1 MRVLL
6 LFLMMLLAG
15 ICHADNLG
23 WIKMEAGGDK
33 VEQIPPDIVYNYQD
47 DLAKLNIV
55 TNKKVIYLNPVNQFA
70 WDFFKGERPTGTLD
84 AVMLTIA
91 TFDLKGN
98 RTGYYPDII
107 AILFPDHSG
116 LYICDVGELNKM
128 NIQSIIRDYLINKS
142 GSVIFRLKN
151 CAGEKLDIEVKT
163 IKTLG
168 YYDTITNRHFD
179 GDVDVLSM

>member
-15 ICHADNLG
+15 ICHADNH

-47 DLAKLNIV
+47 DLAHLNIV
-55 TNKKVIYLNPVNQFA
+55 TTQKAISLHPINQFA
-70 WDFFKGERPTGTLD
+70 WDFYREERPTATVD

-128 NIQSIIRDYLINKS
+128 NIQSIISNYLINKS

-168 YYDTITNRHFD
+168 YYDSITNRHFD

>member
-1 MRVLL
+1 MRVIL

-15 ICHADNLG
+15 ICQADNHWL
-23 WIKMEAGGDK
+23 KMKTAGDK
-33 VEQIPPDIVYNYQD
+33 VEQIPSEIVYNYED
-47 DLAKLNIV
+47 ELAQLNIF
-55 TNKKVIYLNPVNQFA
+55 TNKRMISLNPINQFA
-70 WDFFKGERPTGTLD
+70 WDCYRQERPTGIAD
-84 AVMLTIA
+84 AVKLTIA

-98 RTGYYPDII
+98 RTGFYNDVI
-107 AILFPDHSG
+107 AFLFPDHSG
-116 LYICDVGELNKM
+116 LYIYDVDGLNKM
-128 NIQSIIRDYLINKS
+128 RIQNIISDYLINKS

-151 CAGEKLDIEVKT
+151 FLYETLDIEVKT

>member
-15 ICHADNLG
+15 ICHADNL
-23 WIKMEAGGDK
+23 WIKMKAGGDK
-33 VEQIPPDIVYNYQD
+33 VEQIPPDLVYSYEDN
-47 DLAKLNIV
+47 LANLNVV
-55 TNKKVIYLNPVNQFA
+55 TNKKVIYLNPIKQFE
-70 WDFFKGERPTGTLD
+70 WDFYRDERPTGTVD

-107 AILFPDHSG
+107 AILFQDHSG
-116 LYICDVGELNKM
+116 LIISDVGELNKM
-128 NIQSIIRDYLINKS
+128 SIQSIISDYMVNKS

-151 CAGEKLDIEVKT
+151 CSGEKLDIEVKT

-168 YYDTITNRHFD
+168 YYDAITNRHFD

>member
-15 ICHADNLG
+15 ICHADNLH
-23 WIKMEAGGDK
+23 WVKMEAGGDK

-55 TNKKVIYLNPVNQFA
+55 TNKKVIYLNPNNQFA
-70 WDFFKGERPTGTLD
+70 WDFFRGERQTGTLD
-84 AVMLTIA
+84 AIMLTIA

-128 NIQSIIRDYLINKS
+128 NIQSIISDYLINKS

-151 CAGEKLDIEVKT
+151 CSGEKLDIEIKT

-168 YYDTITNRHFD
+168 YYDSITNRHFD

>member
-15 ICHADNLG
+15 ICHADNH
-23 WIKMEAGGDK
+23 WMKMKTQGDK
-33 VEQIPPDIVYNYQD
+33 VEQIPPEVVYNYED
-47 DLAKLNIV
+47 ELAQLNIC
-55 TNKKVIYLNPVNQFA
+55 TNKRMIALHPINQFA
-70 WDFFKGERPTGTLD
+70 WDFYRDERPMGALD

-107 AILFPDHSG
+107 AFLVQDHSG
-116 LYICDVGELNKM
+116 LYIYDMEGLNKM
-128 NIQSIIRDYLINKS
+128 NIQSIISDYLINKS
-142 GSVIFRLKN
+142 GSVIFRLKD

-168 YYDTITNRHFD
+168 YEDTINNRHVD

>member
-33 VEQIPPDIVYNYQD
+33 VEQIPGDIVYNYQD
-47 DLAKLNIV
+47 DLAHLNVV
-55 TNKKVIYLNPVNQFA
+55 TTQKAISLHPINQFA
-70 WDFFKGERPTGTLD
+70 WDYYRKETPTISAD
-84 AVMLTIA
+84 AVTLTIA

-98 RTGYYPDII
+98 RTGYYPNVI
-107 AILFPDHSG
+107 AILLQDHSG
-116 LYICDVGELNKM
+116 LMLFDVEGLNKM
-128 NIQSIIRDYLINKS
+128 NIQSIISDYLINKS
-142 GSVIFRLKN
+142 GSVVFRLKN
-151 CAGEKLDIEVKT
+151 FLYETLDIEIKT

-168 YYDTITNRHFD
+168 YEDKINNRFVN
-179 GDVDVLSM
+179 GDVDMRGM

>member
-6 LFLMMLLAG
+6 LFIMMLLAE

-47 DLAKLNIV
+47 DFAKLNIV
-55 TNKKVIYLNPVNQFA
+55 TNKKVIYLNPNNQFA
-70 WDFFKGERPTGTLD
+70 WDFFRGERQTGTLD

-107 AILFPDHSG
+107 AILLQDHSG
-116 LYICDVGELNKM
+116 LFICDAEELNKM
-128 NIQSIIRDYLINKS
+128 RIQSIISDYLINKS

-168 YYDTITNRHFD
+168 YYDSITNRHFD

>member
-6 LFLMMLLAG
+6 VFFVMLLAE
-15 ICHADNLG
+15 ICHADNHWL
-23 WIKMEAGGDK
+23 KMKTAGDK
-33 VEQIPPDIVYNYQD
+33 VEQIPSEIVYNYED
-47 DLAKLNIV
+47 ELAQLNIF
-55 TNKKVIYLNPVNQFA
+55 TSKRMISLNPINQFA
-70 WDFFKGERPTGTLD
+70 WDYYRQERPTGIAD
-84 AVMLTIA
+84 AVKLTIV

-98 RTGYYPDII
+98 RTGYYNDVI
-107 AILFPDHSG
+107 AFLFPDHSG
-116 LYICDVGELNKM
+116 LYIYDVEGLNKIRIQ
-128 NIQSIIRDYLINKS
+128 NIISDYLINKS

-151 CAGEKLDIEVKT
+151 FLYETLDIEVKT

>member
-1 MRVLL
+1 MRVIL
-6 LFLMMLLAG
+6 LFLMILLAG
-15 ICHADNLG
+15 ICHADNH
-23 WIKMEAGGDK
+23 WMKMKTQGDK
-33 VEQIPPDIVYNYQD
+33 VEQIPPEVVYNYED
-47 DLAKLNIV
+47 ELAQLNIC
-55 TNKKVIYLNPVNQFA
+55 TNKRMIALHPINQFA
-70 WDFFKGERPTGTLD
+70 WDFYRDERPMGALD

-107 AILFPDHSG
+107 AFLVQDHSG
-116 LYICDVGELNKM
+116 LYIYDMEGLNKM
-128 NIQSIIRDYLINKS
+128 NIQSIISNYLINKS

-168 YYDTITNRHFD
+168 YEDTINNRHVD

>member
-6 LFLMMLLAG
+6 LFLVMLLAG
-15 ICHADNLG
+15 ICHADNH
-23 WIKMEAGGDK
+23 WMKMKTQGDK
-33 VEQIPPDIVYNYQD
+33 VEQIPPEVVYSYED
-47 DLAKLNIV
+47 ELAQLGIL
-55 TNKKVIYLNPVNQFA
+55 TNKRMITLHPINQFA
-70 WDFFKGERPTGTLD
+70 WDFYREERPTATVD

-98 RTGYYPDII
+98 RTGYYPDVI

-116 LYICDVGELNKM
+116 LFICDVGELNKM
-128 NIQSIIRDYLINKS
+128 NIQSIISDYLINKS

-151 CAGEKLDIEVKT
+151 GAGEKLDVEVKT

-168 YYDTITNRHFD
+168 YYDSITNRHFD

>member
-1 MRVLL
+1 MRVIL
-6 LFLMMLLAG
+6 LFLMMLLSG
-15 ICHADNLG
+15 ICHADNLH

-47 DLAKLNIV
+47 DFAKLNIV
-55 TNKKVIYLNPVNQFA
+55 TNKKVIYLNPNNQFA
-70 WDFFKGERPTGTLD
+70 WDFYREERPTATVD

-98 RTGYYPDII
+98 RTGYYPDVI

-116 LYICDVGELNKM
+116 LFICDVGELNKM
-128 NIQSIIRDYLINKS
+128 NIQSIISDYLINKS

-151 CAGEKLDIEVKT
+151 GAGEKLDVEVKT

-168 YYDTITNRHFD
+168 YYDSITNRHFD

>member
-1 MRVLL
+1 MRALL

-47 DLAKLNIV
+47 DFAKLNIV
-55 TNKKVIYLNPVNQFA
+55 TNKKVIYLNPNNQFA
-70 WDFFKGERPTGTLD
+70 WDFYREERPTATVD

-98 RTGYYPDII
+98 RTGYYPDVI
-107 AILFPDHSG
+107 AILFQDHSG
-116 LYICDVGELNKM
+116 LFICDAEELNKM
-128 NIQSIIRDYLINKS
+128 SIQSIISDYLINKS

-151 CAGEKLDIEVKT
+151 CAGEKLDIEIKT

-168 YYDTITNRHFD
+168 YYDSITNRHFD

>member
-1 MRVLL
+1 MRVIL

-47 DLAKLNIV
+47 DFAKLNIV
-55 TNKKVIYLNPVNQFA
+55 TNKKVIYLNPNNQFA
-70 WDFFKGERPTGTLD
+70 WDFYREERPTATVD

-98 RTGYYPDII
+98 RTGYYPDMI
-107 AILFPDHSG
+107 AILFQDHSG
-116 LYICDVGELNKM
+116 LYIYDMEGLNKM
-128 NIQSIIRDYLINKS
+128 NIQSIISDYLINKS

-151 CAGEKLDIEVKT
+151 CEGEKLDIEVKT

>member
-1 MRVLL
+1 MRVIL

-15 ICHADNLG
+15 ICHADNH
-23 WIKMEAGGDK
+23 WMKMKTRGDK

-47 DLAKLNIV
+47 DFAKLNIV
-55 TNKKVIYLNPVNQFA
+55 TNKKVIYLNPNNQFA
-70 WDFFKGERPTGTLD
+70 WDFYREERPTATVD

-98 RTGYYPDII
+98 RTGYYPDVI
-107 AILFPDHSG
+107 AILFQDHSG
-116 LYICDVGELNKM
+116 LFICDAEELNKM
-128 NIQSIIRDYLINKS
+128 RIQSIISDYLINKS

-151 CAGEKLDIEVKT
+151 CEGEKLDIEVKT

>member
-70 WDFFKGERPTGTLD
+70 WDFYRDERPMGALD

-107 AILFPDHSG
+107 AILLQDHSG

-128 NIQSIIRDYLINKS
+128 NIQSIISDYLINKS

-168 YYDTITNRHFD
+168 YYDSITNRHFD

>member
-1 MRVLL
+1 MSKFPPEVVYSYEDE
-6 LFLMMLLAG
+6 LAQ
-15 ICHADNLG
+15 L
-23 WIKMEAGGDK
+23 
-33 VEQIPPDIVYNYQD
+33 DI
-47 DLAKLNIV
+47 L
-55 TNKKVIYLNPVNQFA
+55 TNKRMIALNPINQFA
-70 WDFFKGERPTGTLD
+70 WDFFRGERPTGTVD
-84 AVMLTIA
+84 AVMFTIA

-128 NIQSIIRDYLINKS
+128 NIQSIISDYLINKS
-142 GSVIFRLKN
+142 GSVIFRLKD

>member
-6 LFLMMLLAG
+6 LFLMMLLAS
-15 ICHADNLG
+15 ICHADNH
-23 WIKMEAGGDK
+23 WMKMKTQGDK
-33 VEQIPPDIVYNYQD
+33 VEQIPPEVVYNYED
-47 DLAKLNIV
+47 ELAQLNIF
-55 TNKKVIYLNPVNQFA
+55 TSKRMMALHPINQFA
-70 WDFFKGERPTGTLD
+70 WDYYRQERPTGIAD
-84 AVMLTIA
+84 AVKLTIA

-98 RTGYYPDII
+98 RTGYYNDVI
-107 AILFPDHSG
+107 AFLFPDHSG
-116 LYICDVGELNKM
+116 LYIYDVEGLNEM
-128 NIQSIIRDYLINKS
+128 RIQSIISDYLINKS

>member
-6 LFLMMLLAG
+6 LFLVMLLAG

-47 DLAKLNIV
+47 DFAKLNIV
-55 TNKKVIYLNPVNQFA
+55 TNKKVIYLNPNNQFA
-70 WDFFKGERPTGTLD
+70 WDFFRGERPTGTVD

-107 AILFPDHSG
+107 AILLQDHSG
-116 LYICDVGELNKM
+116 LYICDVGDLNKM
-128 NIQSIIRDYLINKS
+128 NIQSIISDYLINKS

-168 YYDTITNRHFD
+168 YYDSITNRHFD

>member
-15 ICHADNLG
+15 ICHADNH
-23 WIKMEAGGDK
+23 WMKMKTRGDK
-33 VEQIPPDIVYNYQD
+33 VEQTPPEVVYNYED
-47 DLAKLNIV
+47 ELAQVNIF
-55 TNKKVIYLNPVNQFA
+55 TNKRMISLHPNNQFA
-70 WDFFKGERPTGTLD
+70 WDFYRDERPMGALD

-107 AILFPDHSG
+107 AFLVQDHSG
-116 LYICDVGELNKM
+116 LYIYDMEGLNKM
-128 NIQSIIRDYLINKS
+128 NIQSIISDYLINKS

-151 CAGEKLDIEVKT
+151 GAGEKLDIEVKT

-168 YYDTITNRHFD
+168 YYDSITNRHVD

>member
-1 MRVLL
+1 MRLLL
-6 LFLMMLLAG
+6 LFLMMLLAE
-15 ICHADNLG
+15 ICHADNH
-23 WIKMEAGGDK
+23 WMKMKTQGDK
-33 VEQIPPDIVYNYQD
+33 VEQIPSEVVYNYED
-47 DLAKLNIV
+47 ELAQLNIF
-55 TNKKVIYLNPVNQFA
+55 TSKRMIALNPINQFA
-70 WDFFKGERPTGTLD
+70 WDFFRGERPTGTLD

-107 AILFPDHSG
+107 AFLVQDHSG
-116 LYICDVGELNKM
+116 LYLYDMEDLNKM
-128 NIQSIIRDYLINKS
+128 NIQSIISDYLINKS

-168 YYDTITNRHFD
+168 YYDSITNRHFD

>member
-15 ICHADNLG
+15 ICHADNH
-23 WIKMEAGGDK
+23 WMKMKTRGDK
-33 VEQIPPDIVYNYQD
+33 VEQIPPEVVYSYEDELAQLDI
-47 DLAKLNIV
+47 L
-55 TNKKVIYLNPVNQFA
+55 TNKRMIALNPINQFA
-70 WDFFKGERPTGTLD
+70 WDFFRGERPTGTVD
-84 AVMLTIA
+84 AVMFTIA

-116 LYICDVGELNKM
+116 LYICDVGELNKI
-128 NIQSIIRDYLINKS
+128 NIQSIISNYLINKS

-151 CAGEKLDIEVKT
+151 CAGEKLDIEVQT

-168 YYDTITNRHFD
+168 YEDTINNRHVD

>member
-1 MRVLL
+1 MRVIL

-15 ICHADNLG
+15 ICHADNH
-23 WIKMEAGGDK
+23 WMKMKTRGDK
-33 VEQIPPDIVYNYQD
+33 VEQTPPEVVYNYED
-47 DLAKLNIV
+47 ELAQLDIL
-55 TNKKVIYLNPVNQFA
+55 TNKRMIALNPINQFA
-70 WDFFKGERPTGTLD
+70 WDYYRDERPTGTLD

-98 RTGYYPDII
+98 RNGYYPDVI

-128 NIQSIIRDYLINKS
+128 NIQSIISDYLINKS

-151 CAGEKLDIEVKT
+151 GAGEKLDIEVKT

-168 YYDTITNRHFD
+168 YYDSITNRHFD

>member
-6 LFLMMLLAG
+6 LFIMMLLAG

-47 DLAKLNIV
+47 DFAKLNIV
-55 TNKKVIYLNPVNQFA
+55 TNKKVIYLNPNNQFA
-70 WDFFKGERPTGTLD
+70 WDFFRGERPTGTLD

-98 RTGYYPDII
+98 RTGYYPDVI
-107 AILFPDHSG
+107 AILFQDHSG
-116 LYICDVGELNKM
+116 LFICDAEELNKM
-128 NIQSIIRDYLINKS
+128 RIQSIISDYLINKS
-142 GSVIFRLKN
+142 GSVIFRLKD

-168 YYDTITNRHFD
+168 YYDSITNRHFD

>member
-47 DLAKLNIV
+47 DFAKLNIV
-55 TNKKVIYLNPVNQFA
+55 TNKKVIYLNPNNQFA
-70 WDFFKGERPTGTLD
+70 WDFYREERPTATVD

-98 RTGYYPDII
+98 RTGYYPDVI

-116 LYICDVGELNKM
+116 LFICDVGELNKM
-128 NIQSIIRDYLINKS
+128 NIQSIISDYLINKS

-151 CAGEKLDIEVKT
+151 GAGEKLDVEVKT

-168 YYDTITNRHFD
+168 YYDSITNRHFD

>member
-15 ICHADNLG
+15 ICHADNH

-33 VEQIPPDIVYNYQD
+33 VEQIPGDIVYNYED
-47 DLAKLNIV
+47 ELAQVNIF
-55 TNKKVIYLNPVNQFA
+55 TNKRMISLHPNNQFA
-70 WDFFKGERPTGTLD
+70 WDFYRDERPMGALD

-128 NIQSIIRDYLINKS
+128 NIQSIISDYLINKS
-142 GSVIFRLKN
+142 GSVIFRLKD

>member
-70 WDFFKGERPTGTLD
+70 WDFYRDERPMGALD

-107 AILFPDHSG
+107 AILLQDHSG

-128 NIQSIIRDYLINKS
+128 NIQSIISDYLINKS

>member
-15 ICHADNLG
+15 ICHADNH
-23 WIKMEAGGDK
+23 WMKMKTRGDK
-33 VEQIPPDIVYNYQD
+33 VEQIPPEVVYSYEDELAQLDI
-47 DLAKLNIV
+47 L
-55 TNKKVIYLNPVNQFA
+55 TNKRMIALNPINQFA
-70 WDFFKGERPTGTLD
+70 WDFYREERPTATVD

-128 NIQSIIRDYLINKS
+128 NIQSIISDYLINKS
-142 GSVIFRLKN
+142 GSVIFRLTD

-168 YYDTITNRHFD
+168 YEDTINNRHVD

>member
-6 LFLMMLLAG
+6 LFLMMWLAG
-15 ICHADNLG
+15 ICHADNH
-23 WIKMEAGGDK
+23 WMKMKTQGDK
-33 VEQIPPDIVYNYQD
+33 VEQIPPEVVYSYEDEMAQ
-47 DLAKLNIV
+47 LGIL
-55 TNKKVIYLNPVNQFA
+55 TNKRMITLNTINQFA
-70 WDFFKGERPTGTLD
+70 WDFYREERPTATVD

-91 TFDLKGN
+91 TFDLKVN
-98 RTGYYPDII
+98 LSCYYHNII
-107 AILFPDHSG
+107 AFLVQDHSG
-116 LYICDVGELNKM
+116 LYIYDMEGLNKM
-128 NIQSIIRDYLINKS
+128 NIQSIISDYLINKS

>member
-1 MRVLL
+1 MRVIL
-6 LFLMMLLAG
+6 LFLMILLAG
-15 ICHADNLG
+15 ICHADNH
-23 WIKMEAGGDK
+23 WMKMKTQGDK
-33 VEQIPPDIVYNYQD
+33 VEQIPPEVVYNYED
-47 DLAKLNIV
+47 ELAQLNIC
-55 TNKKVIYLNPVNQFA
+55 TNKRMIALHPINQFA
-70 WDFFKGERPTGTLD
+70 WDFYRDERPMGALD

-107 AILFPDHSG
+107 AFLVQDHSG
-116 LYICDVGELNKM
+116 LYIYDMEGLNKM
-128 NIQSIIRDYLINKS
+128 NIQSIISDYLINKS
-142 GSVIFRLKN
+142 GSVIFRLKD

-168 YYDTITNRHFD
+168 YEDTINNRHVD

>member
-1 MRVLL
+1 MRVIL
-6 LFLMMLLAG
+6 LFLMILLTG
-15 ICHADNLG
+15 ICHADNH
-23 WIKMEAGGDK
+23 WMKMKTQGDK
-33 VEQIPPDIVYNYQD
+33 VEQIPPEVVYNYED
-47 DLAKLNIV
+47 ELAQLNIC
-55 TNKKVIYLNPVNQFA
+55 TNKRMIALHPINQFA
-70 WDFFKGERPTGTLD
+70 WDFYRDERPMGALD

-107 AILFPDHSG
+107 AFLVQDHSG
-116 LYICDVGELNKM
+116 LYIYDMEGLNKM
-128 NIQSIIRDYLINKS
+128 NIQSIISDYLINKS

-151 CAGEKLDIEVKT
+151 GAGEKLDIEVKT

-168 YYDTITNRHFD
+168 YEDTINNRHVD

>member
-6 LFLMMLLAG
+6 LFLMMWLAG
-15 ICHADNLG
+15 ICHADNH
-23 WIKMEAGGDK
+23 WMKMKTRGDK
-33 VEQIPPDIVYNYQD
+33 VEQIPPEVVYSYEDELAQLDI
-47 DLAKLNIV
+47 L
-55 TNKKVIYLNPVNQFA
+55 TNKRMIALNPINQFA
-70 WDFFKGERPTGTLD
+70 WDFCRGERPTGTVD
-84 AVMLTIA
+84 AVMFTIA

-128 NIQSIIRDYLINKS
+128 NIQIIISDYLINKS
-142 GSVIFRLKN
+142 GSVIFKLKD

>member
-6 LFLMMLLAG
+6 FFLVMLLAG
-15 ICHADNLG
+15 ICRADNH
-23 WIKMEAGGDK
+23 WMKMKTRGDK
-33 VEQIPPDIVYNYQD
+33 VEQIPPEVVYSYEDELTQ
-47 DLAKLNIV
+47 LGIL
-55 TNKKVIYLNPVNQFA
+55 TNKRMIALNPINQFA
-70 WDFFKGERPTGTLD
+70 WDFYREERPTATVD

-98 RTGYYPDII
+98 RTGYYPDVI

-116 LYICDVGELNKM
+116 LYIYDVGELNKM
-128 NIQSIIRDYLINKS
+128 NIQSIISDYLINKS

-151 CAGEKLDIEVKT
+151 CLGKILDIEVKT

>member
-1 MRVLL
+1 MRVIL
-6 LFLMMLLAG
+6 LFLMILLAG
-15 ICHADNLG
+15 ICHADNH
-23 WIKMEAGGDK
+23 WMKMKTQGDK
-33 VEQIPPDIVYNYQD
+33 VEQIPPEVVYNYED
-47 DLAKLNIV
+47 ELAQVNIF
-55 TNKKVIYLNPVNQFA
+55 TNKRMISLHPNNQFA
-70 WDFFKGERPTGTLD
+70 WDFYRDERPMGALD

-98 RTGYYPDII
+98 RTGYYPDVI
-107 AILFPDHSG
+107 AILFQDHSG
-116 LYICDVGELNKM
+116 LYICDVGELNKI
-128 NIQSIIRDYLINKS
+128 NIQSIISNYLINKS

-168 YYDTITNRHFD
+168 YEDTINNRHVD